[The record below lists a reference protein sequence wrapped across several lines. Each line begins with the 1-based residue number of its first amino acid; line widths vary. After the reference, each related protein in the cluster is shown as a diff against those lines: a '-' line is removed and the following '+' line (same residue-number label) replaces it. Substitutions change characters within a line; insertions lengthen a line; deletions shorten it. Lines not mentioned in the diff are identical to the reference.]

1 MSDDAKKK
9 EEGGAAADAA
19 PAKKGLPIKTIAIV
33 VVVMIVEAIAVFA
46 VVGMSS
52 KKPVEAE
59 AKELHGEDHADKE
72 AQVEI
77 PLIEEKFQNMST
89 GRVWVWD
96 TSVVIKVKKKNE
108 EFVTHQLEARDAE
121 FKEGLSMIFR
131 RAQHSQLKEPGL
143 ETLNRQLLAF
153 VNHALGPDA
162 EGVNRV
168 ERVLFPKCKGFPA
181 DF

>member
-1 MSDDAKKK
+1 MSEQAKPNA
-9 EEGGAAADAA
+9 EGTPSAA
-19 PAKKGLPIKTIAIV
+19 PAKKGPPIKMIGIV
-33 VVVMIVEAIAVFA
+33 AVVMVLEAIAVMA
-46 VVGMSS
+46 VVGMSA
-52 KKPVEAE
+52 KKPTEAQ
-59 AKELHGEDHADKE
+59 AKELHGEAHADQE

-96 TSVVIKVKKKNE
+96 ASVVLKVKKKNE
-108 EFVTHQLEARDAE
+108 EFVTAQIEARDAE
-121 FKEGLSMIFR
+121 FKEGISMIFR

-153 VNHALGPDA
+153 VNNALGPDA
-162 EGVNRV
+162 EGVNRI